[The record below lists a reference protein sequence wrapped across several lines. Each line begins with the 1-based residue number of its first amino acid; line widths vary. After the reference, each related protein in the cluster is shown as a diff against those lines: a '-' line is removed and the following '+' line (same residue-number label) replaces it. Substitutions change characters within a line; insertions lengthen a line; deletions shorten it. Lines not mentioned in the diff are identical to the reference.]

1 MIMHTSRPL
10 PMPIQNAINV
20 PWLPTH
26 LYRIQN
32 SQVLPC
38 CLFYRSASSTEG
50 NERRSQSTGEQ
61 NSITSEHIWITKFIG
76 EPKQLC
82 KFQICDFGKLT
93 WVLLHVPHDQNG
105 VRMIKTV
112 ICTLSFSSPR
122 CALRLCIHH
131 KPYILSLT
139 VAYNLHTTSWA
150 LAINIMW

>member
-1 MIMHTSRPL
+1 MIIHTSRPL
-10 PMPIQNAINV
+10 PMPIQNSINV
-20 PWLPTH
+20 PWLPTD

-32 SQVLPC
+32 SQVLSC
-38 CLFYRSASSTEG
+38 CLFYKSASSTEG

-61 NSITSEHIWITKFIG
+61 NNITSEHIWITKFIR
-76 EPKQLC
+76 

-93 WVLLHVPHDQNG
+93 WVLLHVPHDQNC

-122 CALRLCIHH
+122 CALRLCIHR

-150 LAINIMW
+150 LATNIMWSSIQ